1 MKLIFKNNASK
12 IGFTLL
18 EVVLSIAIML
28 TMTTMMMNG
37 FAATMSYSYHT
48 SVFATTAA
56 SNYGKVVSSV
66 ATRSM
71 EGRGAYRN
79 LPSDPNQSGEVKI
92 KFSQAIAGVSGNS
105 FYARVLKADSGVT
118 AAQQQ
123 VGYRSQAE
131 NWGGADG
138 TYANN
143 MTSFYFR
150 PTVIGNGTSDPADA
164 SYGRCFLYQK
174 WDSASSSWVYEWRD
188 ESKIDPNDP
197 SSGGWMSLGADAG
210 HSTEASSTESSDE

>member
-66 ATRSM
+66 ATRST

-79 LPSDPNQSGEVKI
+79 LPSDPNQAGEVKI
-92 KFSQAIAGVSGNS
+92 KFSQVIAGVSGNS

-123 VGYRSQAE
+123 VGYRSQSE

-150 PTVIGNGTSDPADA
+150 PTIIGNGEEANDPTSD
-164 SYGRCFLYQK
+164 SYGRCFLYQR
-174 WDSASSSWVYEWRD
+174 WNGTSWVYEWRD
-188 ESKIDPNDP
+188 ESEIDPSNTAN
-197 SSGGWMSLGADAG
+197 GGWMSLGSDAG
-210 HSTEASSTESSDE
+210 HSTEASESSDE